1 MGIGAFRDPMT
12 ALRRIG
18 GPRRA
23 RSSDGNRLARLK
35 AVQAH
40 LAAER
45 SPLPDIATGMLAV
58 SLLANALTAQGMLA
72 EIDDWPNQKALTDAV
87 RELGVRLG
95 RATELPDHIELRRPD
110 GTILRLA
117 RAS

>member
-12 ALRRIG
+12 ALRRLG
-18 GPRRA
+18 GA
-23 RSSDGNRLARLK
+23 VTVESANHDRLARLK

-45 SPLPDIATGMLAV
+45 SPGPDIATGMLAV
-58 SLLANALTAQGMLA
+58 SLVANALTAQGLLA
-72 EIDDWPNQKALTDAV
+72 EIDGWPSQKALTDSV
-87 RELGVRLG
+87 RELGLRLG
-95 RATELPDHIELRRPD
+95 RESELPDHIELRRPD
-110 GTILRLA
+110 GSTLRLA

>member
-1 MGIGAFRDPMT
+1 MGIGAFLDPMT
-12 ALRRIG
+12 ALRRLG
-18 GPRRA
+18 EPLTVQ
-23 RSSDGNRLARLK
+23 SSNGNRLARLK

-40 LAAER
+40 LATER

-58 SLLANALTAQGMLA
+58 SLVANALTSQGLLA
-72 EIDDWPNQKALTDAV
+72 EIDDWPNQKTLTDAV

-95 RATELPDHIELRRPD
+95 RESELPDHIELRRPD
-110 GTILRLA
+110 GSTLRLA